1 MILRSRDLSEF
12 KLKVAGYQFPGLS
25 GDMFDDNWL
34 VVEGRVSPADERAW
48 KFRDP
53 ALLTW
58 EVKRL
63 SDWLEALASGRAVE
77 EGEDFIEPNL
87 RFEVADRDQDTVTI
101 RIYFEL
107 ESRPPWFF
115 AHAEGM
121 QDLWVDFRVDTD
133 DLRSAAED
141 LRRNLARFPPR
152 PQ

>member
-1 MILRSRDLSEF
+1 
-12 KLKVAGYQFPGLS
+12 
-25 GDMFDDNWL
+25 
-34 VVEGRVSPADERAW
+34 
-48 KFRDP
+48 
-53 ALLTW
+53 
-58 EVKRL
+58 
-63 SDWLEALASGRAVE
+63 LEALASGRAVE

-101 RIYFEL
+101 RVYFEL

-115 AHAEGM
+115 ADAAGM
-121 QDLWVDFRVDTD
+121 EDLWVDFRVDTD